1 MRRLFLPGFWASA
14 AGAAAAVVFGAA
26 AGHPFVFVIA
36 GVLACFAIL
45 MVSAMCWDDVGGKT
59 SLAKLLIG
67 KRASAEEVGSDLFI
81 DVESIEVI
89 GVFEVGRD
97 LLAQLRGGTGTYRPG
112 SAREPI
118 PWPDDAE
125 LFLAWQ
131 TTERAAS
138 AAARQLNAWE
148 AAHQPLHLLCATACA
163 TVLAD
168 RENRRLTLPTLSP
181 LGGSGRA
188 THPRRR

>member
-1 MRRLFLPGFWASA
+1 MRLQ
-14 AGAAAAVVFGAA
+14 
-26 AGHPFVFVIA
+26 
-36 GVLACFAIL
+36 VLDIL
-45 MVSAMCWDDVGGKT
+45 GSVGGLVLVIVLVT
-59 SLAKLLIG
+59 AGGLLMW
-67 KRASAEEVGSDLFI
+67 AHSSAGSS
-81 DVESIEVI
+81 V
-89 GVFEVGRD
+89 
-97 LLAQLRGGTGTYRPG
+97 
-112 SAREPI
+112 

-168 RENRRLTLPTLSP
+168 HENRRLTLPTLSP
-181 LGGSGRA
+181 LGGGGRA
-188 THPRRR
+188 THPGRR

>member
-1 MRRLFLPGFWASA
+1 MRRLFLPGFWVSA
-14 AGAAAAVVFGAA
+14 TGAVAAVAFAA
-26 AGHPFVFVIA
+26 IASQPFVFVIA

-59 SLAKLLIG
+59 SLAELLLG
-67 KRASAEEVGSDLFI
+67 KRASAIEAGADLFL
-81 DVESIEVI
+81 DVQSIEVV
-89 GVFEVGRD
+89 GVFETGRD
-97 LLAQLRGGTGTYRPG
+97 LLAQLRGGTGTYRPSG
-112 SAREPI
+112 AREPV

-168 RENRRLTLPTLSP
+168 HENRRLTLPTLSP
-181 LGGSGRA
+181 LGGGGRA
-188 THPRRR
+188 THPGRR

>member
-1 MRRLFLPGFWASA
+1 MRRLFLPGFWISA
-14 AGAAAAVVFGAA
+14 AGAVAAVTFAA
-26 AGHPFVFVIA
+26 VAGHPFVFVVA

-59 SLAKLLIG
+59 SLARLLFG
-67 KRASAEEVGSDLFI
+67 KRASAEEPGSDLFI
-81 DVESIEVI
+81 DVQSIEVI

-97 LLAQLRGGTGTYRPG
+97 LLAQLRGGTGTYRPSG
-112 SAREPI
+112 AREPI

-148 AAHQPLHLLCATACA
+148 EAHQPLHLLCATACA

-181 LGGSGRA
+181 LGGGGRA
-188 THPRRR
+188 THPGRR